1 MAFSRIIENATKA
14 KNCNE
19 SSFFSLCDRYPER
32 NLINFRSRTIYKQLK
47 YEIYIKNSVNQ
58 TIKFISKRAFFD
70 NVLTTCV
77 WKNSWVTPSTNQAQ
91 HCRVL
96 HDISRQ
102 NATAH
107 NFIPLICFTSTF
119 FLICFL
125 FVSFVS
131 FFLLLIWQTTFLLQ
145 QLGESI
151 VLYSRFMESTRCYN
165 AVNVFEN
172 CQWIWSNLQSQ
183 CYNYKNGLKSM
194 CSTSKSKIPTFFL
207 VPTRCAWSLF
217 KSVFTTQISISTVSD
232 FKKIS
237 SFSLNKDILSSLSK
251 SPCSLQSN
259 GFNSVSETDFS
270 SSERYVDNQNRTF
283 QNKGHVTKN

>member
-1 MAFSRIIENATKA
+1 MRLEEQLSYSINQP
-14 KNCNE
+14 
-19 SSFFSLCDRYPER
+19 SSALPRLTRHFPPKRHSSQLYTLDLFHLNLLLNLFF
-32 NLINFRSRTIYKQLK
+32 
-47 YEIYIKNSVNQ
+47 
-58 TIKFISKRAFFD
+58 
-70 NVLTTCV
+70 
-77 WKNSWVTPSTNQAQ
+77 
-91 HCRVL
+91 
-96 HDISRQ
+96 
-102 NATAH
+102 
-107 NFIPLICFTSTF
+107 ICFVF
-119 FLICFL
+119 F
-125 FVSFVS
+125 
-131 FFLLLIWQTTFLLQ
+131 FFLLLIWQKTFLLQ

-183 CYNYKNGLKSM
+183 CYNYKKGLMSM
-194 CSTSKSKIPTFFL
+194 CSTNKSKIPTFFL
-207 VPTRCAWSLF
+207 VPTRCPWSLF

-251 SPCSLQSN
+251 SSCSLQSN